1 MRLTSA
7 SFTEPRQLLHKVC
20 LEKHHIIKKKKKHL
34 RLHVPVLHCHK
45 LQKK

>member
-20 LEKHHIIKKKKKHL
+20 LEKHHIIKKKKKTPEIACPSFAL
-34 RLHVPVLHCHK
+34 S
-45 LQKK
+45 

>member
-20 LEKHHIIKKKKKHL
+20 LEKHHIIKKKKTPEIACPSFAL
-34 RLHVPVLHCHK
+34 S
-45 LQKK
+45 